1 MSPDASSACMAAKDE
16 MDRLERE
23 LRDIAEFYF
32 MVGSAL
38 EQSPPRL
45 KIVNTD
51 LVASRDI
58 SPNWM
63 QSSVDYLAWPDK
75 ETVKETLRAY
85 HDAENAYAEAWRV
98 LPSEARSQFPRP
110 KR

>member
-1 MSPDASSACMAAKDE
+1 MN
-16 MDRLERE
+16 RLERE

-38 EQSPPRL
+38 QRSPPRL

-51 LVASRDI
+51 LAAARQVGPS
-58 SPNWM
+58 WM
-63 QSSVDYLAWPDK
+63 ESSVDYLAWPDK

-85 HDAENAYAEAWRV
+85 YDAENAYAEAWRV
-98 LPSEARSQFPRP
+98 LSSDVRSQFPRP